1 MPSRCAIF
9 ATSVS
14 ADDRAED
21 SRGSKCR
28 LSEEMRCFRHSPY
41 RGADERLLRCF
52 GHQRELSESTSRIY
66 KPYKNFGHRRNSI
79 TLSSRLD
86 NLHNRSSSCSSTTLT
101 TTHQNPPSNT
111 QTLVNNVVLSIP
123 EGRDQADS
131 GRMLVSPGRSSDPL
145 IILIDFGD

>member
-21 SRGSKCR
+21 PRGSKCR

-111 QTLVNNVVLSIP
+111 QTPFQQCRAVNP
-123 EGRDQADS
+123 R
-131 GRMLVSPGRSSDPL
+131 RPRSSRLRADARKSRS
-145 IILIDFGD
+145 IIRSSHHPHRLR